1 MTHPHRRLFIG
12 LLFSG
17 ATLLLGGSAPAAE
30 TKAAAPEPPSI
41 PIASLP
47 AAVQATV
54 REQTRG
60 AVIRNISKEIE
71 NGKTVYEIETK
82 VGGRS
87 RDMIVGA
94 DGTLMVVESQV
105 VLDSLPEP
113 VRNTFVK
120 NTGKGKIVVL
130 ESVTL
135 KDSLAYYEAQVM
147 TAGKRSELK
156 VDPSG
161 HLVVDA
167 RKK

>member
-1 MTHPHRRLFIG
+1 MNHSNRRLFVG
-12 LLFSG
+12 LLFSS
-17 ATLLLGGSAPAAE
+17 AALLLGGPAQAAE
-30 TKAAAPEPPSI
+30 KKAAAEPASI
-41 PIASLP
+41 PLASLP

-54 REQTRG
+54 REQTKG

-82 VGGRS
+82 VGTRS

-94 DGTLMVVESQV
+94 DGALMVVESQV

-113 VRNTFVK
+113 VRSTFVK

-135 KDSLAYYEAQVM
+135 GDSLAYYEAQIM
-147 TAGKRSELK
+147 TAGKRSEVK

-167 RKK
+167 KKK